1 MNTQLEELFSRLEHV
16 STELAESSDP
26 LLTGAIEE
34 RGELIQQLQ
43 RVLALQDPL
52 SYSEWNRLVVI
63 HHQGSRIQE
72 NLEKIRNRVALQLTE
87 NTGGRVFLER
97 VTSMIAPVLEQ
108 G

>member
-1 MNTQLEELFSRLEHV
+1 MDKQLEELFSRLEQV

-26 LLTGAIEE
+26 LLTDAIEE
-34 RGELIQQLQ
+34 RGELIEQLQ
-43 RVLALQDPL
+43 RELVLQGPL

-63 HHQGSRIQE
+63 HHQGARIQE
-72 NLEKIRNRVALQLTE
+72 NLLKIRNQVALELTGHS
-87 NTGGRVFLER
+87 GGRMFLER